1 MGKKLNKD
9 KIGRNSP
16 CPCGS
21 GRKLKKCCGF
31 IQPNP
36 IPQSMLSQHEL
47 QIKIAEMNAR
57 IAQQQKQQGLGRPII
72 STSFK
77 GSRFVAVGNRLYHS
91 ANWKTFHDFLFD
103 YIKDVLGRAW
113 GQAELLKPFD
123 ERHPILQWAEL
134 IKKHKESNSQNVG
147 IIRQAAMTGAV
158 AAFLGLAYNL
168 YLLAHNITIQSSL
181 IHRLKD
187 PNQFNGAYYE
197 TYVAAS
203 FIKAG
208 FDLEFE
214 NEADGSTT
222 HCEFTATSRLTGKK
236 YSVEAK
242 AREPHKADAN
252 VGNQLYE
259 ALRKKANHQRIVFI
273 DVNVPE
279 DATKGESLR
288 WVHDALQ
295 TLRKKESSMTIEGES
310 APSAYIVLTNHPFVY
325 NLEKSDFNRAVVAEG
340 FKIPEF
346 GHKVQFHS
354 VRAAREARDRHSDMF
369 SLMDSVMTHYEIPS
383 TFDGEIPEFAFGEV
397 SNRLTIGQL
406 YQVPD
411 KDGNEVV
418 GELVDAIVVENERLA
433 YGTYKLLDDGRQII
447 VTNPLTEEEIRAY
460 RRHPDTFFGVLKE
473 DGKQIDDPLELYD
486 FTYKVYRQ
494 TSKEKL
500 LEFMNG
506 HPEMERLK
514 AMPQTELAIIYC
526 EGIVEQ
532 MLRRRAAADAQKAGE
547 PRVH

>member
-1 MGKKLNKD
+1 MGKKQKKD
-9 KIGRNSP
+9 KIGRNSS

-21 GRKLKKCCGF
+21 GKKHKKCRGF

-36 IPQSMLSQHEL
+36 IHPPVISQHEL
-47 QIKIAEMNAR
+47 QLKVAEMNAK

-72 STSFK
+72 STLFK
-77 GSRFVAVGNRLYHS
+77 DIRFVAVGDRLYHS
-91 ANWKTFHDFLFD
+91 PDWKTFHDFLFV
-103 YIKDVLGRAW
+103 YIKDVLGKEW
-113 GQAELLKPFD
+113 GQAELLKTFE

-134 IKKHKESNSQNVG
+134 ITKHKESNSQNAG

-158 AAFLGLAYNL
+158 AAFLGLAYNI

-197 TYVAAS
+197 TYVAAT

-214 NEADGSTT
+214 NEADISTT

-242 AREPHKADAN
+242 AREPHKTDAN

-259 ALRKKANHQRIVFI
+259 ALRMKANHQRIVFI

-279 DATKGESLR
+279 DSRKGESLK
-288 WVHDALQ
+288 WVGEAMQ
-295 TLRKKESSMTIEGES
+295 TLRKKESSMTIQGEP
-310 APSAYIVLTNHPFVY
+310 APSGYIVLTNHPYVY
-325 NLEKSDFNRAVVAEG
+325 NLENSDFHRAVIAEG

-346 GHKVQFHS
+346 GHRVQFPS

-369 SLMDSVMTHYEIPS
+369 SLMDSIITHYEIPS
-383 TFDGEIPEFAFGEV
+383 TFDGEIPEFAFGDV

-406 YQVPD
+406 YQIPD
-411 KDGNEVV
+411 KGGTEVV
-418 GELVDAIVVENERLA
+418 GQLVDAIVIENEHLA
-433 YGTYKLLDDGRQII
+433 YGTYKLDDGRQVI

-460 RRHPDTFFGVLKE
+460 QRHPDTFFGVLRE

-486 FTYKVYRQ
+486 FVYKVYRR

-514 AMPQTELAIIYC
+514 AMPQEELAVIYC
-526 EGIVEQ
+526 EWIVEH
-532 MLRRRAAADAQKAGE
+532 MLSGRAAADAQRAGE
-547 PRVH
+547 QRKQ